1 MSVARE
7 QRLDY
12 GPLRPELLDQIM
24 LIEQEAYPEPWSRGM
39 FLDELRSP
47 RSYFCVVYLLGRLVG
62 YGGFWHVLDEAHITS
77 VTIAKDCRGHG
88 YGRELMYHLLDTA
101 KYRDI
106 RQVTLEVRESNVAA
120 RMLYESLGFRRA
132 GLRKGY
138 YSSTGE
144 DALIMTKDF
153 GGNRA

>member
-12 GPLRPELLDQIM
+12 GPLRADLLEEIM
-24 LIEQEAYPEPWSRGM
+24 VIEQEAYPEPWSRGM

-47 RSYFCVVYLLGRLVG
+47 RSYFCLVYLQGRLIG
-62 YGGFWHVLDEAHITS
+62 YGGFWHVLDEAHVTS
-77 VTIAKDCRGHG
+77 VTIVRDCRGHG

-101 KYRDI
+101 RYREI
-106 RQVTLEVRESNVAA
+106 HQVSLEVRESNVPA
-120 RMLYESLGFRRA
+120 RTLYESLGFRRV
-132 GLRKGY
+132 GIRKGY

-144 DALIMTKDF
+144 DALIMAKDF
-153 GGNRA
+153 GSTRA

>member
-12 GPLRPELLDQIM
+12 GPLRAELLDDIM
-24 LIEQEAYPEPWSRGM
+24 VIEQEAYPEPWSRGM

-47 RSYFCVVYLLGRLVG
+47 RSYFCIVYLHNELIG

-77 VTIAKDCRGHG
+77 VTIARAFRGQG
-88 YGRELMYHLLDTA
+88 YGRELMHHLLDTA
-101 KYRDI
+101 RFRVV
-106 RQVTLEVRESNVAA
+106 RQVTLEVRESNVTA
-120 RMLYESLGFRRA
+120 RTLYESLGFHKA
-132 GLRKGY
+132 GIRKGY

-144 DALIMTKDF
+144 DALIMTRDF
-153 GGNRA
+153 GDTRA

>member
-12 GPLRPELLDQIM
+12 GPLRPELLDAIM
-24 LIEQEAYPEPWSRGM
+24 AIEQEAYPEPWSRGM

-47 RSYFCVVYLLGRLVG
+47 RSYFCVVYLHDTLIG

-77 VTIAKDCRGHG
+77 VTIARDCRGHG

-101 KYRDI
+101 RYRNVH
-106 RQVTLEVRESNVAA
+106 QVTLEVRQSNVAA
-120 RMLYESLGFRRA
+120 RTLYESLGFQRA
-132 GLRKGY
+132 GTRKGY

-153 GGNRA
+153 GSTRA

>member
-12 GPLRPELLDQIM
+12 GPLRPELLEEIM
-24 LIEQEAYPEPWSRGM
+24 VIEQEAYPEPWSRGM

-47 RSYFCVVYLLGRLVG
+47 RSYFCLVYLRDRLIG
-62 YGGFWHVLDEAHITS
+62 YGGFWHVLEEAHVTS
-77 VTIAKDCRGHG
+77 VTIAKALRGHG

-101 KYRDI
+101 RYRDI
-106 RQVTLEVRESNVAA
+106 RQVTLEVRESNRVA
-120 RMLYESLGFRRA
+120 RTLYESLGFRRA

-153 GGNRA
+153 GGSGA